1 VIQGPVSAATLPK
14 CCVSQTELMQKQN
27 GGLANPNFKDLAR
40 AIMRSQKVLQ
50 HPDMDGRIYWIILV
64 SVSRRCLH
72 LKCH

>member
-1 VIQGPVSAATLPK
+1 MIQGPVSAATLPK

-50 HPDMDGRIYWIILV
+50 HPDMGGKCDGMQQHCLLV
-64 SVSRRCLH
+64 CTQH
-72 LKCH
+72 T